1 MKVTGN
7 ELIELV
13 GLPDHDASVI
23 ALLAKLTLKRPV
35 KDRHYD
41 GVSIIKDTPDDA
53 VELSFDESLTSDKQK
68 NGGYGPAEFYLNAIM
83 INKCDYISP
92 PFNISWQD
100 SYAEITKKLNRP
112 ADFIVTG
119 VRLPRK
125 IWLFEHDN
133 DKYFLTIDFDG
144 SKEVVIR
151 GFDLVPFD
159 SEESYLFEANVES

>member
-13 GLPDHDASVI
+13 GLPDYDASVI

-41 GVSIIKDTPDDA
+41 GVSIIKDTPDGA
-53 VELSFDESLTSDKQK
+53 VELAFSERLISDKQK
-68 NGGYGPAEFYLNAIM
+68 NGDYGTAEFYLNAIM
-83 INKCDYISP
+83 IKKCDYISP

-112 ADFIVTG
+112 ADFIVSG

-133 DKYFLTIDFDG
+133 GKCFLRIDFDG
-144 SKEVVIR
+144 SKEAVIR
-151 GFDLVPFD
+151 GFDFVPFD
-159 SEESYLFEANVES
+159 SEKSYLFEANVE

>member
-13 GLPDHDASVI
+13 GLPDRDASVI

-41 GVSIIKDTPDDA
+41 GSSIIRVTPDGA
-53 VELSFDESLTSDKQK
+53 VELFFDETPSSDKQK
-68 NGGYGPAEFYLNAIM
+68 SGDYGPAEFYLNAIM
-83 INKCDYISP
+83 IKKCDYISP

-112 ADFIVTG
+112 ADFIVT
-119 VRLPRK
+119 VLRLPRK
-125 IWLFEHDN
+125 LWLFEHGN
-133 DKYFLTIDFDG
+133 GKYFLGINFDD
-144 SKEVVIR
+144 SKELIIR
-151 GFDLVPFD
+151 GFDFVPFD
-159 SEESYLFEANVES
+159 SDINYSFEANVE